1 MENEYFVGKNVL
13 VTGGSGFIGS
23 ALIDRLISLGAHI
36 TAFYHTVDFQRPL
49 FGQMTVGSP
58 PLAYAIERTVVGD
71 LRVPADLRE
80 AVSVSEPDIVFHLG
94 ALTQVTEA
102 RGRWYDAAMVNTIGT
117 INVLEAIFN
126 IAPNCDIVVAST
138 DKVYGK
144 GEINDRFSER
154 IPLFPD
160 HPYDASKAA
169 ADILARAFSKH
180 SGVNLQVTRLANVYG
195 PGDTNWKRIIPY
207 TIRRTMQNKIIT
219 LRSDGKHIRQYLYI
233 DDAVDAYLEIAF
245 GIGTDHGFKPGCA
258 WNVAPDD
265 DHMVIEIVRIVQN
278 VMAARGYN
286 ILRSGVEILGKAE
299 DEASWL
305 KIDDGRMRSH
315 FKWKPKVQIRLGI
328 ENTVDWM
335 TEFFNRET
343 LYG

>member
-23 ALIDRLISLGAHI
+23 ALIDRLISLGARI

-71 LRVPADLRE
+71 LRSPSDLRE
-80 AVSVSEPDIVFHLG
+80 AVAVSEPDVVFHLG
-94 ALTQVTEA
+94 AMTQVTEA
-102 RGRWYDAAMVNTIGT
+102 RGRWYDAAMINTIGT

-126 IAPNCDIVVAST
+126 IAPDCDIIVAST

-144 GEINDRFSER
+144 GKDTQFFRTFD
-154 IPLFPD
+154 PLKPD

-169 ADILARAFSKH
+169 ADIIARAFSH
-180 SGVNLQVTRLANVYG
+180 YHNSPLQVTRMANVYG
-195 PGDTNWKRIIPY
+195 PGDTNWKRLIPY
-207 TIRRTMQNKIIT
+207 AIRRIMQGKVIQ
-219 LRSDGKHIRQYLYI
+219 LRSDGMHVRQYLYI
-233 DDAVDAYLEIAF
+233 DDAIDALLKIALNM
-245 GIGTDHGFKPGCA
+245 GTDHRFPRCRA
-258 WNVAPDD
+258 WNIAPY
-265 DHMVIEIVRIVQN
+265 ESNN
-278 VMAARGYN
+278 VLDLVGTIQIIMSDRGYETVG
-286 ILRSGVEILGKAE
+286 SEILNTAS

-305 KIDDGRMRSH
+305 RIEPSLDQFDLG
-315 FKWKPKVQIRLGI
+315 WKPKTSIHIGI
-328 ENTVDWM
+328 KNTVEWM

>member
-1 MENEYFVGKNVL
+1 MNNEYFVGKNVL

-23 ALIDRLISLGAHI
+23 ALIDRLISLGARI

-71 LRVPADLRE
+71 LRSPSDLRE
-80 AVSVSEPDIVFHLG
+80 AVSASEPDIVFHLG
-94 ALTQVTEA
+94 GLTQVTEA
-102 RGRWYDAAMVNTIGT
+102 KGRWYDAAMIKTIGT
-117 INVLEAIFN
+117 INVLEAILN

-144 GEINDRFSER
+144 GDETTHFRTFDD
-154 IPLFPD
+154 LKPD

-169 ADILARAFSKH
+169 ADIIARAFSQYH
-180 SGVNLQVTRLANVYG
+180 DFPLQITRMANVYG

-207 TIRRTMQNKIIT
+207 AIRRTMQGKVIQ
-219 LRSDGKHIRQYLYI
+219 LRSDGMHVRQYLYI
-233 DDAVDAYLEIAF
+233 DDAVDAFLDIAF
-245 GIGTDHGFKPGCA
+245 EMGTDHLFPRGRA
-258 WNVAPDD
+258 WNIAPVDSHTVLD
-265 DHMVIEIVRIVQN
+265 LVGTIQIIMSE
-278 VMAARGYN
+278 RGYDVVG
-286 ILRSGVEILGKAE
+286 SEILNTAS

-305 KIDDGRMRSH
+305 RIEPSLFQGDLGR
-315 FKWKPKVQIRLGI
+315 KPKVPIRLGI

-335 TEFFNRET
+335 TDFFNREM